1 MEDRQKYIRNFSI
14 IAHIDHGKSTLAD
27 RLIEMTGVLSKR
39 EMESQ
44 ILDNM
49 EIEKERGITIKS
61 QSVRMKYKAKDGQEY
76 TFNLIDTP
84 GHVDFNYEV
93 SRSLA
98 ACDGAILVVDASQG
112 VEAQTLANVYL
123 AIDNNLEILPVIN
136 KIDLP
141 NARPEEVK
149 QEIEDIIGIPA
160 QDAPCV
166 SAKSG
171 LNMEEVLERIVTDL
185 PAPKGNENEKTK
197 CLIFDSYYDNYKG
210 AVAYVR
216 VMNGKVKVGDEITVT
231 YQNMKITEKIIGL
244 VNTPD
249 YVYFVKDDTEIFPTH
264 KNYGFIYLSINELPQ
279 WMPQIFNQIIVDV
292 DNIDKTQETKADLE
306 NNIKSAI
313 AVTDRESSVS
323 YKGYNSEIE
332 EGTTY
337 SGVFTFLFLFI
348 AVLSVTT
355 TMNRFVKKQR
365 TQIGTL
371 KALGFKNR
379 KIINHYVG
387 YGFIISLAASLVG
400 LLAGRFI
407 LGGFFLNMEMSYF
420 EVPVYN
426 TVLIPVVYI
435 LAIAVVVLITLVTYL
450 SCRSIL
456 KESAVNALRLEIPK
470 VKNTKFDL
478 TTKGIFKK
486 ASISTRWNLRDVGRN
501 KGRSL
506 MAIVGIIGC
515 TMLMLCAF
523 GMMDTMKSY
532 LSWEFDKISNFEYK
546 LSLSNNYTNEQFT
559 SIIEKYGNQ
568 TSESFGIEIKNGD
581 KKETNTLTVNDAP
594 DKLKYTNHSKEYID
608 LKDDGIYITEKLS
621 EKYDLKVGDEIT
633 WHIFGDDNWYTC
645 KITGLNRDPQN
656 QQLNMTRK
664 YFESLGFTY
673 RADVLY
679 TDDDLSNTKTID
691 GVDTIQSIANLKQ
704 GMESMLETVQMM
716 IVLLI
721 VVSAILGFVIIYN
734 LGILSFTEKQY
745 QFATLKVLGFKDKQ
759 IKNIFV
765 KQNLWLTVVGI
776 VFGLPFGFL
785 MLDYIFKSAL
795 GDNYDFNAYIS
806 LVSYLYATLGSLGVS
821 VVVNKVLSRK
831 VKSIDMVSS
840 LKGNE

>member
-1 MEDRQKYIRNFSI
+1 MKKLNKKRLRDIRQNKMQFFNIFIMVFLGVFVFAGIHAYMDGMDKSADKYYKDNNFQDIWLSGENFSNEDLEKVKNTENVKDAERLLTI
-14 IAHIDHGKSTLAD
+14 NTELENKEDVTLETNF
-27 RLIEMTGVLSKR
+27 IETNNISKMYVVEGEEFSKDKKGVW
-39 EMESQ
+39 
-44 ILDNM
+44 
-49 EIEKERGITIKS
+49 
-61 QSVRMKYKAKDGQEY
+61 
-76 TFNLIDTP
+76 
-84 GHVDFNYEV
+84 
-93 SRSLA
+93 
-98 ACDGAILVVDASQG
+98 
-112 VEAQTLANVYL
+112 
-123 AIDNNLEILPVIN
+123 
-136 KIDLP
+136 
-141 NARPEEVK
+141 
-149 QEIEDIIGIPA
+149 
-160 QDAPCV
+160 
-166 SAKSG
+166 
-171 LNMEEVLERIVTDL
+171 
-185 PAPKGNENEKTK
+185 
-197 CLIFDSYYDNYKG
+197 FDSYLAKNLDL
-210 AVAYVR
+210 
-216 VMNGKVKVGDEITVT
+216 KVGDEITVT
-231 YQNMKITEKIIGL
+231 YQNMKITEKILGL

-249 YVYFVKDDTEIFPTH
+249 HVYFVKDDTEIFPTH
-264 KNYGFIYLSINELPQ
+264 KNYGFMYLSINELPEG
-279 WMPQIFNQIIVDV
+279 MPQIFNQVIIDI
-292 DNIDKTQETKADLE
+292 DNTDKLQETKADLE
-306 NNIKSAI
+306 NSIKSAI
-313 AVTDRESSVS
+313 AVTDREASTS
-323 YKGYNSEIE
+323 YQGYNSEIE

-337 SGVFTFLFLFI
+337 SSVFTFLFLFI

-387 YGFIISLAASLVG
+387 YGFIVSLVASIVG
-400 LLAGRFI
+400 LLVGRYA
-407 LGGFFLNMEMSYF
+407 LGTFFLNMEMSYF
-420 EVPVYN
+420 EIPVYN

-456 KESAVNALRLEIPK
+456 KESAVEALRLEIPK

-501 KGRSL
+501 KGRSI
-506 MAIVGIIGC
+506 MAIVGITGC
-515 TMLMLCAF
+515 TMLMLCTF

-546 LSLSNNYTNEQFT
+546 LSLSNNYTDEQIDNIT
-559 SIIEKYGNQ
+559 QKYGKETSQ
-568 TSESFGIEIKNGD
+568 TLGIEIKNKD

-594 DKLKYTNHSKEYID
+594 NKLKYTNHNKEYID

-621 EKYDLKVGDEIT
+621 EKYGLQVGDEIT

-645 KITGLNRDPQN
+645 KIIGLNRDPQN
-656 QQLNMTRK
+656 QQLNMSRK
-664 YFESLGFTY
+664 YFESLGLTY
-673 RADVLY
+673 RADVVY
-679 TDDDLSNTKTID
+679 TDEDLSNTKTID
-691 GVDTIQSIANLKQ
+691 GVDTIQSLTTLKQ
-704 GMESMLETVQMM
+704 GMESMLETVQTM

-765 KQNLWLTVVGI
+765 KQNLWLTIVGI
-776 VFGLPFGFL
+776 ILGLPLGFW

-795 GDNYDFNAYIS
+795 GDNYDFTAYIKPT
-806 LVSYLYATLGSLGVS
+806 SYLYAVVGSLIVS
-821 VVVNKVLSRK
+821 IIVNKVLSRK
-831 VKSIDMVSS
+831 VKKIDMVTS

>member
-1 MEDRQKYIRNFSI
+1 MKKLSKKRLRDIRQNKMQFFNIFIMVFLGVFVFAGIHAYMDGMEKSADKYYENNNFQDIWLSGENFSNEDLEKVKNTENVKD
-14 IAHIDHGKSTLAD
+14 AE
-27 RLIEMTGVLSKR
+27 RLL
-39 EMESQ
+39 
-44 ILDNM
+44 
-49 EIEKERGITIKS
+49 TIKTELEN
-61 QSVRMKYKAKDGQEY
+61 KDGV
-76 TFNLIDTP
+76 TLDTN
-84 GHVDFNYEV
+84 FIESNNISKMY
-93 SRSLA
+93 
-98 ACDGAILVVDASQG
+98 VVDGEEFSKEKKG
-112 VEAQTLANVYL
+112 VW
-123 AIDNNLEILPVIN
+123 
-136 KIDLP
+136 
-141 NARPEEVK
+141 
-149 QEIEDIIGIPA
+149 
-160 QDAPCV
+160 
-166 SAKSG
+166 
-171 LNMEEVLERIVTDL
+171 
-185 PAPKGNENEKTK
+185 
-197 CLIFDSYYDNYKG
+197 FDSYLAKNLDL
-210 AVAYVR
+210 
-216 VMNGKVKVGDEITVT
+216 KVGDEITVT

-249 YVYFVKDDTEIFPTH
+249 HVYFVKDDTEIFPTH
-264 KNYGFIYLSINELPQ
+264 RNYGFIYLSINELPQ

-407 LGGFFLNMEMSYF
+407 LGGFFLNTEMSYF

-456 KESAVNALRLEIPK
+456 KESAVDALRLEIPK

-506 MAIVGIIGC
+506 MAIVGITGC

-594 DKLKYTNHSKEYID
+594 DKLKYTNHSKEYMD

-645 KITGLNRDPQN
+645 KIAGLNRDPQN

-776 VFGLPFGFL
+776 VFGLPLGFL

-806 LVSYLYATLGSLGVS
+806 LISYLYATLGSLVVS

>member
-1 MEDRQKYIRNFSI
+1 MKKLSKKRLRDIKQNKMQFFNIFIMVFLGVFVFAGIHAYMDGMEESADKYYKDNNFQDIWLSGENFSNDDLEKVKNTENVKD
-14 IAHIDHGKSTLAD
+14 AE
-27 RLIEMTGVLSKR
+27 R
-39 EMESQ
+39 
-44 ILDNM
+44 IL
-49 EIEKERGITIKS
+49 TIKTELENKND
-61 QSVRMKYKAKDGQEY
+61 V
-76 TFNLIDTP
+76 TLDTN
-84 GHVDFNYEV
+84 FIESNNISKMY
-93 SRSLA
+93 
-98 ACDGAILVVDASQG
+98 VVDGDEFSKDKKG
-112 VEAQTLANVYL
+112 VW
-123 AIDNNLEILPVIN
+123 
-136 KIDLP
+136 
-141 NARPEEVK
+141 
-149 QEIEDIIGIPA
+149 
-160 QDAPCV
+160 
-166 SAKSG
+166 
-171 LNMEEVLERIVTDL
+171 
-185 PAPKGNENEKTK
+185 
-197 CLIFDSYYDNYKG
+197 FDSYLAKNLDL
-210 AVAYVR
+210 
-216 VMNGKVKVGDEITVT
+216 KVGDEITFT
-231 YQNMKITEKIIGL
+231 YQNMKMTEKIVGL

-249 YVYFVKDDTEIFPTH
+249 HVYFVKDDTEIFPTH

-279 WMPQIFNQIIVDV
+279 GMPGIYNQIIVDV
-292 DNIDKTQETKADLE
+292 DNTDKTQETKADLE

-387 YGFIISLAASLVG
+387 YGFIISLIASLAGLFVG
-400 LLAGRFI
+400 KYA
-407 LGGFFLNMEMSYF
+407 LGTFFLNMEMSYY

-426 TVLIPVVYI
+426 TVLIPVVYV
-435 LAIAVVVLITLVTYL
+435 LATAVVALITLVTYL

-456 KESAVNALRLEIPK
+456 KESAVEALRLEVPK
-470 VKNTKFDL
+470 VKSIKFDL

-506 MAIVGIIGC
+506 MAIVGITGC

-546 LSLSNNYTNEQFT
+546 LSLSNNYTDDQFT
-559 SIIEKYGNQ
+559 NITEKYGNE
-568 TSESFGIEIKNGD
+568 TSESFGIEIKNVD

-594 DKLKYTNHSKEYID
+594 NKLKYTNHNKEYMD

-621 EKYDLKVGDEIT
+621 EKYGLKVGDEIT

-645 KITGLNRDPQN
+645 KIAGLNRDPQN

-664 YFESLGFTY
+664 YYESLGLTY
-673 RADVLY
+673 KADTVY
-679 TDDDLSNTKTID
+679 TDENLINTKTID
-691 GVDTIQSIANLKQ
+691 GVDTIQSIATLKQ
-704 GMESMLETVQMM
+704 GMESMLETTETMV
-716 IVLLI
+716 VLLI

-759 IKNIFV
+759 IKKIFV
-765 KQNLWLTVVGI
+765 KQNLWLTVAGI
-776 VFGLPFGFL
+776 VIGLPLGFW

-795 GDNYDFNAYIS
+795 GENYDFNAYIKP
-806 LVSYLYATLGSLGVS
+806 VSYLYAVVGSLVVS
-821 VVVNKVLSRK
+821 IIVNKVLSRK
-831 VKSIDMVSS
+831 VKRIDMVTS

>member
-1 MEDRQKYIRNFSI
+1 MK
-14 IAHIDHGKSTLAD
+14 K
-27 RLIEMTGVLSKR
+27 LSKR
-39 EMESQ
+39 RLRDIKQNKMQFFNIFIMVFLGVFVFAGIHAYMDGMEESADKYYKDNNFQ
-44 ILDNM
+44 DIWLSGENFSNDDLEKVKNM
-49 EIEKERGITIKS
+49 ENVKDAERILTIKTELENKND
-61 QSVRMKYKAKDGQEY
+61 V
-76 TFNLIDTP
+76 TLDTN
-84 GHVDFNYEV
+84 FIESNNISKMY
-93 SRSLA
+93 
-98 ACDGAILVVDASQG
+98 VVDGEEFSKDKKG
-112 VEAQTLANVYL
+112 VW
-123 AIDNNLEILPVIN
+123 
-136 KIDLP
+136 
-141 NARPEEVK
+141 
-149 QEIEDIIGIPA
+149 
-160 QDAPCV
+160 
-166 SAKSG
+166 
-171 LNMEEVLERIVTDL
+171 
-185 PAPKGNENEKTK
+185 
-197 CLIFDSYYDNYKG
+197 FDSYLAKNLDL
-210 AVAYVR
+210 
-216 VMNGKVKVGDEITVT
+216 KVGDEITFT
-231 YQNMKITEKIIGL
+231 YQNMKMTEKILGL

-249 YVYFVKDDTEIFPTH
+249 HVYFVKDDTEIFPTH
-264 KNYGFIYLSINELPQ
+264 KNYGYMYLSINELPQ
-279 WMPQIFNQIIVDV
+279 GMLQIFNQIIVDV
-292 DNIDKTQETKADLE
+292 NKTDKMQETKANLE

-387 YGFIISLAASLVG
+387 YGFIISLVASVVG
-400 LLAGRFI
+400 LLAGKYG
-407 LGGFFLNMEMSYF
+407 LGTFFLNMEMSYF

-435 LAIAVVVLITLVTYL
+435 LAITVVALITLVTYL
-450 SCRSIL
+450 SCRNIL
-456 KESAVNALRLEIPK
+456 KESAVEALRIEIPK
-470 VKNTKFDL
+470 VKSTKFDL

-546 LSLSNNYTNEQFT
+546 LSLSNNYTDDQFT
-559 SIIEKYGNQ
+559 NITEKYGNE
-568 TSESFGIEIKNGD
+568 TSESFGIEIKNVD

-594 DKLKYTNHSKEYID
+594 NKLKYTNHNKEYMD

-621 EKYDLKVGDEIT
+621 EKYGLKIGDEIT

-645 KITGLNRDPQN
+645 KIAGLNRDPQN

-664 YFESLGFTY
+664 YYESLGLTY
-673 RADVLY
+673 KADTVY
-679 TDDDLSNTKTID
+679 TDENLINTKTID
-691 GVDTIQSIANLKQ
+691 GVDTIQSIATLKQ
-704 GMESMLETVQMM
+704 GMESMLDTMKTM
-716 IVLLI
+716 ITILI

-765 KQNLWLTVVGI
+765 KQNLWLTVAGI
-776 VFGLPFGFL
+776 VIGLPLGFW

-795 GDNYDFNAYIS
+795 GENYDFNAYIKP
-806 LVSYLYATLGSLGVS
+806 VSYLYAVVGSLVVS
-821 VVVNKVLSRK
+821 IIVNKVLSRK
-831 VKSIDMVSS
+831 VKRIDMVTS

>member
-1 MEDRQKYIRNFSI
+1 MKKLNKKRLRDIRQNKMQFFNIFIMVFLGVFVFAGIHAYMDGMDKSADKYYKDNNFQDIWLSGENFSNEDLEKVKNTENVKDAERLLTI
-14 IAHIDHGKSTLAD
+14 NTELENKEDVTLETNF
-27 RLIEMTGVLSKR
+27 IETNNISKMYVVEGEEFSKDKKGVW
-39 EMESQ
+39 
-44 ILDNM
+44 
-49 EIEKERGITIKS
+49 
-61 QSVRMKYKAKDGQEY
+61 
-76 TFNLIDTP
+76 
-84 GHVDFNYEV
+84 
-93 SRSLA
+93 
-98 ACDGAILVVDASQG
+98 
-112 VEAQTLANVYL
+112 
-123 AIDNNLEILPVIN
+123 
-136 KIDLP
+136 
-141 NARPEEVK
+141 
-149 QEIEDIIGIPA
+149 
-160 QDAPCV
+160 
-166 SAKSG
+166 
-171 LNMEEVLERIVTDL
+171 
-185 PAPKGNENEKTK
+185 
-197 CLIFDSYYDNYKG
+197 FDSYLAKNLDL
-210 AVAYVR
+210 
-216 VMNGKVKVGDEITVT
+216 KVGDEITVT
-231 YQNMKITEKIIGL
+231 YQNMKITEKILGL

-249 YVYFVKDDTEIFPTH
+249 HVYFVKDDTEIFPTH
-264 KNYGFIYLSINELPQ
+264 KNYGFMYLSINELPEG
-279 WMPQIFNQIIVDV
+279 MPQIFNQVIIDI
-292 DNIDKTQETKADLE
+292 DNTDKLQETKADLE
-306 NNIKSAI
+306 NSIKSAI
-313 AVTDRESSVS
+313 AVTDREASTS
-323 YKGYNSEIE
+323 YQGYNSEIE

-337 SGVFTFLFLFI
+337 SSVFTFLFLFI

-387 YGFIISLAASLVG
+387 YGFIVSLVASIVG
-400 LLAGRFI
+400 LLVGRYA
-407 LGGFFLNMEMSYF
+407 LGTFFLNMEMSYF
-420 EVPVYN
+420 EIPVYN

-456 KESAVNALRLEIPK
+456 KESAVEALRLEIPK

-501 KGRSL
+501 KGRSI
-506 MAIVGIIGC
+506 MAIVGITGC
-515 TMLMLCAF
+515 TMLMLCTF

-546 LSLSNNYTNEQFT
+546 LSLSNNYTDEQIDNIT
-559 SIIEKYGNQ
+559 QKYGKETSQ
-568 TSESFGIEIKNGD
+568 TLGIEIKNKD

-594 DKLKYTNHSKEYID
+594 NKLKYTNHNKEYMD

-621 EKYDLKVGDEIT
+621 EKYGLQVGDEIT

-645 KITGLNRDPQN
+645 KIIGLNRDPQN
-656 QQLNMTRK
+656 QQLNMSRK
-664 YFESLGFTY
+664 YFESLGLTY
-673 RADVLY
+673 RADVVY
-679 TDDDLSNTKTID
+679 TDEDLSNTKTID
-691 GVDTIQSIANLKQ
+691 GVDTIQSLTTLKQ
-704 GMESMLETVQMM
+704 GMESMLETVQTM

-765 KQNLWLTVVGI
+765 KQNLWLTIVGI
-776 VFGLPFGFL
+776 ILGLPLGFW

-795 GDNYDFNAYIS
+795 GDNYDFTAYIKPT
-806 LVSYLYATLGSLGVS
+806 SYLYAVVGSLIVS
-821 VVVNKVLSRK
+821 IIVNKVLSRK
-831 VKSIDMVSS
+831 VKKIDMVTS

>member
-1 MEDRQKYIRNFSI
+1 MKKLNKKRLRDIRQNKMQFFNIFIMVFLGVFVFAGIHAYMDGMDKSADKYYKDNNFQDIWLSGENFSNEDLEKVKNTENVKD
-14 IAHIDHGKSTLAD
+14 AE
-27 RLIEMTGVLSKR
+27 RLL
-39 EMESQ
+39 
-44 ILDNM
+44 
-49 EIEKERGITIKS
+49 TINT
-61 QSVRMKYKAKDGQEY
+61 E
-76 TFNLIDTP
+76 
-84 GHVDFNYEV
+84 
-93 SRSLA
+93 
-98 ACDGAILVVDASQG
+98 
-112 VEAQTLANVYL
+112 
-123 AIDNNLEILPVIN
+123 LEN
-136 KIDLP
+136 K
-141 NARPEEVK
+141 EEVTL
-149 QEIEDIIGIPA
+149 ETNFIETNNISKMYVVEG
-160 QDAPCV
+160 
-166 SAKSG
+166 
-171 LNMEEVLERIVTDL
+171 EEFSKDK
-185 PAPKGNENEKTK
+185 KGVW
-197 CLIFDSYYDNYKG
+197 FDSYLAKNLDL
-210 AVAYVR
+210 
-216 VMNGKVKVGDEITVT
+216 KVGDEITVT
-231 YQNMKITEKIIGL
+231 YQNIKITEKILGL

-249 YVYFVKDDTEIFPTH
+249 HVYFVKDDTEIFPTH
-264 KNYGFIYLSINELPQ
+264 KNYGFMYLSINELPEG
-279 WMPQIFNQIIVDV
+279 MPQIFNQVIIDI
-292 DNIDKTQETKADLE
+292 DNTDKLQETKADLE

-313 AVTDRESSVS
+313 AVTDREASVS
-323 YKGYNSEIE
+323 YQGYNSEIE

-337 SGVFTFLFLFI
+337 SSVFTFLFLFI

-387 YGFIISLAASLVG
+387 YGFIISLVASIVG
-400 LLAGRFI
+400 LLVGRYA
-407 LGGFFLNMEMSYF
+407 LGTFFLNMEMSYF
-420 EVPVYN
+420 EIPVYN

-456 KESAVNALRLEIPK
+456 KESAAEALRLEIPK

-501 KGRSL
+501 KGRSI
-506 MAIVGIIGC
+506 MAIVGITGC

-546 LSLSNNYTNEQFT
+546 LSLSNNYTDEQFDNIT
-559 SIIEKYGNQ
+559 QKYGKETSQ
-568 TSESFGIEIKNGD
+568 TFGIEIKNND

-594 DKLKYTNHSKEYID
+594 NKLKYTNHNKEYMD

-621 EKYDLKVGDEIT
+621 EKYGLQVGDEIT

-645 KITGLNRDPQN
+645 KIVGLNRDPQN
-656 QQLNMTRK
+656 QQLNMSRK
-664 YFESLGFTY
+664 YFESLGLTY
-673 RADVLY
+673 RADVVY
-679 TDDDLSNTKTID
+679 TDEDLSNTKTID
-691 GVDTIQSIANLKQ
+691 GVDTIQSLTTLKQ
-704 GMESMLETVQMM
+704 GMESMLETVQTM

-765 KQNLWLTVVGI
+765 KQNLWLTIVGI
-776 VFGLPFGFL
+776 ILGLPLGFW

-795 GDNYDFNAYIS
+795 GDNYDFNAYIKPT
-806 LVSYLYATLGSLGVS
+806 SYLYAVVGNLIVS
-821 VVVNKVLSRK
+821 IIVNKVLSRK
-831 VKSIDMVSS
+831 VRKIDMVTS

>member
-1 MEDRQKYIRNFSI
+1 MDGMEKSADNYYKNNNFQDIWLSGENFSDEDLEKVKNTENVKDAERMLTI
-14 IAHIDHGKSTLAD
+14 NTELENKDGVTLD
-27 RLIEMTGVLSKR
+27 TNFIESNNISKMYVVDGEEFSKDKKGVL
-39 EMESQ
+39 
-44 ILDNM
+44 
-49 EIEKERGITIKS
+49 
-61 QSVRMKYKAKDGQEY
+61 
-76 TFNLIDTP
+76 
-84 GHVDFNYEV
+84 
-93 SRSLA
+93 
-98 ACDGAILVVDASQG
+98 
-112 VEAQTLANVYL
+112 
-123 AIDNNLEILPVIN
+123 
-136 KIDLP
+136 
-141 NARPEEVK
+141 
-149 QEIEDIIGIPA
+149 
-160 QDAPCV
+160 
-166 SAKSG
+166 
-171 LNMEEVLERIVTDL
+171 
-185 PAPKGNENEKTK
+185 
-197 CLIFDSYYDNYKG
+197 FDSYLAKNLDL
-210 AVAYVR
+210 
-216 VMNGKVKVGDEITVT
+216 KVGDEITFT
-231 YQNMKITEKIIGL
+231 YQNMKMTEKILGL
-244 VNTPD
+244 VNIPD
-249 YVYFVKDDTEIFPTH
+249 HVYFIKDDTEIFPTH

-279 WMPQIFNQIIVDV
+279 GMPEIFNQIIVDV
-292 DNIDKTQETKADLE
+292 DNTDKTQETKADLE
-306 NNIKSAI
+306 NNIKSAV

-387 YGFIISLAASLVG
+387 YGFIISLIASLAGLFVG
-400 LLAGRFI
+400 KYT
-407 LGGFFLNMEMSYF
+407 LGTFFLNTEMSYF

-435 LAIAVVVLITLVTYL
+435 LATVVVALITLVTYL

-456 KESAVNALRLEIPK
+456 KESAVEALRLEIPK

-506 MAIVGIIGC
+506 MAIVGITGC

-546 LSLSNNYTNEQFT
+546 LSLSNNYTDEQFT
-559 SIIEKYGNQ
+559 NITEKYGNQ
-568 TSESFGIEIKNGD
+568 TSKSYGIEIKNGD

-594 DKLKYTNHSKEYID
+594 DKLKYTNHNKEYID
-608 LKDDGIYITEKLS
+608 LKDDGVYITEKLS

-633 WHIFGDDNWYTC
+633 WHIFGDDSWYTC
-645 KITGLNRDPQN
+645 KIVGLNRDPQN

-664 YFESLGFTY
+664 YFESLGLTY
-673 RADVLY
+673 KADVVY
-679 TDDDLSNTKTID
+679 TDEDLSTTKTID
-691 GVDTIQSIANLKQ
+691 GVDTIQSIATLKQ

-776 VFGLPFGFL
+776 IFGLPLGFL

-795 GDNYDFNAYIS
+795 GDNYDFNAYIN
-806 LVSYLYATLGSLGVS
+806 LVSYLYATVGSLVVS

-831 VKSIDMVSS
+831 VKRIDMVSS

>member
-1 MEDRQKYIRNFSI
+1 MKRLSKKRLRDIKQNKMQFFNIFIMVFLGVFVFAGIHAYMDGMEESAYKYYKDNNFQDIWLSGENFSNDDLEKVKNTENVKD
-14 IAHIDHGKSTLAD
+14 AE
-27 RLIEMTGVLSKR
+27 R
-39 EMESQ
+39 
-44 ILDNM
+44 IL
-49 EIEKERGITIKS
+49 TIKTELENKND
-61 QSVRMKYKAKDGQEY
+61 V
-76 TFNLIDTP
+76 TLDTN
-84 GHVDFNYEV
+84 FIESNNISKMY
-93 SRSLA
+93 
-98 ACDGAILVVDASQG
+98 VVDGEEFSKDKKG
-112 VEAQTLANVYL
+112 VW
-123 AIDNNLEILPVIN
+123 
-136 KIDLP
+136 
-141 NARPEEVK
+141 
-149 QEIEDIIGIPA
+149 
-160 QDAPCV
+160 
-166 SAKSG
+166 
-171 LNMEEVLERIVTDL
+171 
-185 PAPKGNENEKTK
+185 
-197 CLIFDSYYDNYKG
+197 FDSYLAKNLEL
-210 AVAYVR
+210 
-216 VMNGKVKVGDEITVT
+216 KVGDEITFT
-231 YQNMKITEKIIGL
+231 YQNMKMTEKILGL

-249 YVYFVKDDTEIFPTH
+249 HVYFVKDDTEIFPTH
-264 KNYGFIYLSINELPQ
+264 KNYGYMYLSINELPQ
-279 WMPQIFNQIIVDV
+279 GMPQIFNQIIVYV
-292 DNIDKTQETKADLE
+292 NKTDKTQETKANLE

-387 YGFIISLAASLVG
+387 YGFIISLVASVVG
-400 LLAGRFI
+400 LLVGKYG
-407 LGGFFLNMEMSYF
+407 LGTFFLNMEMSYF

-435 LAIAVVVLITLVTYL
+435 LAIAVVALITLVTYL

-456 KESAVNALRLEIPK
+456 KELAVEALRLEVPK
-470 VKNTKFDL
+470 VKSTKFDL

-506 MAIVGIIGC
+506 MAIVGITGC

-546 LSLSNNYTNEQFT
+546 LSLSNNYTDDQFT
-559 SIIEKYGNQ
+559 NITEKYGNE
-568 TSESFGIEIKNGD
+568 TSESFGIEIKNVD

-594 DKLKYTNHSKEYID
+594 NKLKYTNHNKEYMD

-621 EKYDLKVGDEIT
+621 EKYGLKVGDEIT

-645 KITGLNRDPQN
+645 KIAGLNRDPQN

-664 YFESLGFTY
+664 YYETLGLTY
-673 RADVLY
+673 RADTVY
-679 TDDDLSNTKTID
+679 TDENLSNAKTID
-691 GVDTIQSIANLKQ
+691 GVDTIQSIATLKQ
-704 GMESMLETVQMM
+704 GMESMLETTETMV
-716 IVLLI
+716 VLLI

-765 KQNLWLTVVGI
+765 KQNLWLTVAGI
-776 VFGLPFGFL
+776 VIGLPLGFW

-795 GDNYDFNAYIS
+795 GENYDFNAYIKP
-806 LVSYLYATLGSLGVS
+806 VSYLYAVVGSLVVS
-821 VVVNKVLSRK
+821 IIVNKVLSRK
-831 VKSIDMVSS
+831 VKRIDMVTS

>member
-1 MEDRQKYIRNFSI
+1 MKKLSKKRLRDIKQNKMQFFNIFIMVFLGVFVFAGIHAYMDGMDKSADKYYKDNNFQDIWLSGENFSNEDLEKVKNTENVKDAERLLTI
-14 IAHIDHGKSTLAD
+14 NTELENKEDVTLETNF
-27 RLIEMTGVLSKR
+27 IETNNISKMYVVEGEEFSKDKKGVW
-39 EMESQ
+39 
-44 ILDNM
+44 
-49 EIEKERGITIKS
+49 
-61 QSVRMKYKAKDGQEY
+61 
-76 TFNLIDTP
+76 
-84 GHVDFNYEV
+84 
-93 SRSLA
+93 
-98 ACDGAILVVDASQG
+98 
-112 VEAQTLANVYL
+112 
-123 AIDNNLEILPVIN
+123 
-136 KIDLP
+136 
-141 NARPEEVK
+141 
-149 QEIEDIIGIPA
+149 
-160 QDAPCV
+160 
-166 SAKSG
+166 
-171 LNMEEVLERIVTDL
+171 
-185 PAPKGNENEKTK
+185 
-197 CLIFDSYYDNYKG
+197 FDSYLAKNLDL
-210 AVAYVR
+210 
-216 VMNGKVKVGDEITVT
+216 KVGDEITVT
-231 YQNMKITEKIIGL
+231 YQNMKITEKILGL

-249 YVYFVKDDTEIFPTH
+249 HVYFVKDDTEIFPTH
-264 KNYGFIYLSINELPQ
+264 KNYGFMYLSINELPEG
-279 WMPQIFNQIIVDV
+279 MPQIFNQVIIDI
-292 DNIDKTQETKADLE
+292 DNTDKLQETKADLE

-313 AVTDRESSVS
+313 AVTDRKASAS
-323 YKGYNSEIE
+323 YQGYNSEIE

-337 SGVFTFLFLFI
+337 SSVFTFLFLFI

-387 YGFIISLAASLVG
+387 YGFIISLVASIVG
-400 LLAGRFI
+400 LLVGRYA
-407 LGGFFLNMEMSYF
+407 LGTFFLNMEMSYF
-420 EVPVYN
+420 EIPVYN

-456 KESAVNALRLEIPK
+456 KESAAEALRLEIPK

-501 KGRSL
+501 KGRSI
-506 MAIVGIIGC
+506 MAIVGITGC

-546 LSLSNNYTNEQFT
+546 LSLSNNYTDEQFDNIT
-559 SIIEKYGNQ
+559 QKYGKETSQ
-568 TSESFGIEIKNGD
+568 TLGIEIKNKD

-594 DKLKYTNHSKEYID
+594 NKLKYTNHNKEYMD

-621 EKYDLKVGDEIT
+621 EKYGLQVGDEIT

-645 KITGLNRDPQN
+645 KIIGLNRDPQN
-656 QQLNMTRK
+656 QQLNMSRK
-664 YFESLGFTY
+664 YFESLGLTY
-673 RADVLY
+673 RADVVY
-679 TDDDLSNTKTID
+679 TDEDLSNTKTID
-691 GVDTIQSIANLKQ
+691 GVDTIQSLTTLKQ
-704 GMESMLETVQMM
+704 GMESMLETVQTM

-765 KQNLWLTVVGI
+765 KQNLWLTIVGI
-776 VFGLPFGFL
+776 ILGLPLGFW

-795 GDNYDFNAYIS
+795 GDNYDFNAYIKPT
-806 LVSYLYATLGSLGVS
+806 SYLYAVVGSLIVS
-821 VVVNKVLSRK
+821 IIVNKVLSRK
-831 VKSIDMVSS
+831 VKKIDMVTS

>member
-1 MEDRQKYIRNFSI
+1 MKKLSKKRLRDIKQNKMQFFNIFIMVFLGVFVFAGIHAYMDGMEKSADNYYKSNNFQDIWLSGENFSTEDLEKVKNTENVKDAEKLLTI
-14 IAHIDHGKSTLAD
+14 NTELENKEGVTLETNF
-27 RLIEMTGVLSKR
+27 IESNNISKMYVVEGEEFSKDKKGVW
-39 EMESQ
+39 
-44 ILDNM
+44 
-49 EIEKERGITIKS
+49 
-61 QSVRMKYKAKDGQEY
+61 
-76 TFNLIDTP
+76 
-84 GHVDFNYEV
+84 
-93 SRSLA
+93 
-98 ACDGAILVVDASQG
+98 
-112 VEAQTLANVYL
+112 
-123 AIDNNLEILPVIN
+123 
-136 KIDLP
+136 
-141 NARPEEVK
+141 
-149 QEIEDIIGIPA
+149 
-160 QDAPCV
+160 
-166 SAKSG
+166 
-171 LNMEEVLERIVTDL
+171 
-185 PAPKGNENEKTK
+185 
-197 CLIFDSYYDNYKG
+197 FDSYLAKNL
-210 AVAYVR
+210 
-216 VMNGKVKVGDEITVT
+216 NLKVGDEITVT
-231 YQNMKITEKIIGL
+231 YQNIKITEKILGL

-249 YVYFVKDDTEIFPTH
+249 HVYFVKDDTEIFPTH
-264 KNYGFIYLSINELPQ
+264 KNYGFIYLSINELPEG
-279 WMPQIFNQIIVDV
+279 MPQIFNQIIVDI
-292 DNIDKTQETKADLE
+292 DNTDKTQETKADLE

-323 YKGYNSEIE
+323 YQGYNSEIE

-387 YGFIISLAASLVG
+387 YGFIVSLIASIAG
-400 LLAGRFI
+400 LLAGKYA
-407 LGGFFLNMEMSYF
+407 LGTFFLNMEMSYF
-420 EVPVYN
+420 EIPVYN

-456 KESAVNALRLEIPK
+456 KESAAEALRLEIPK

-506 MAIVGIIGC
+506 MAIVGITGC

-546 LSLSNNYTNEQFT
+546 LSLSNNYTDEQFDNIT
-559 SIIEKYGNQ
+559 QKYGKETSQ
-568 TSESFGIEIKNGD
+568 TFGIEIKNND

-594 DKLKYTNHSKEYID
+594 NKLKYTNHNKEYMD

-621 EKYDLKVGDEIT
+621 EKYGLQVGDEIT

-645 KITGLNRDPQN
+645 KIVGLNRDPQN
-656 QQLNMTRK
+656 QQLNMSRK
-664 YFESLGFTY
+664 YFESLGLTY
-673 RADVLY
+673 RADVVY
-679 TDDDLSNTKTID
+679 TDEDLSNTKTID
-691 GVDTIQSIANLKQ
+691 GVDTIQSLTTLKQ
-704 GMESMLETVQMM
+704 GMESMLETVQTM

-776 VFGLPFGFL
+776 ILGLPLGFW

-795 GDNYDFNAYIS
+795 GDNYDFNAYIKPT
-806 LVSYLYATLGSLGVS
+806 SYLYAVVGSLIVS
-821 VVVNKVLSRK
+821 IIVNNVLSRK
-831 VKSIDMVSS
+831 VKKIDMVTS

>member
-1 MEDRQKYIRNFSI
+1 MKRLSKKRLRDIKQNKMQFFNIFIMVFLGVFVFAGIHAYMDGMEKSADKYYKDNNFQDIWLSGENFSNDDLEKVKNTENVKD
-14 IAHIDHGKSTLAD
+14 AE
-27 RLIEMTGVLSKR
+27 R
-39 EMESQ
+39 
-44 ILDNM
+44 IL
-49 EIEKERGITIKS
+49 TIKTELENKND
-61 QSVRMKYKAKDGQEY
+61 V
-76 TFNLIDTP
+76 TLDTN
-84 GHVDFNYEV
+84 FIESNNISKMY
-93 SRSLA
+93 
-98 ACDGAILVVDASQG
+98 VVDGEEFSKDKKG
-112 VEAQTLANVYL
+112 VW
-123 AIDNNLEILPVIN
+123 
-136 KIDLP
+136 
-141 NARPEEVK
+141 
-149 QEIEDIIGIPA
+149 
-160 QDAPCV
+160 
-166 SAKSG
+166 
-171 LNMEEVLERIVTDL
+171 
-185 PAPKGNENEKTK
+185 
-197 CLIFDSYYDNYKG
+197 FDSYLAKNLDL
-210 AVAYVR
+210 
-216 VMNGKVKVGDEITVT
+216 KVGDEITFT
-231 YQNMKITEKIIGL
+231 YQNMKMTEKILGL

-249 YVYFVKDDTEIFPTH
+249 HVYFVKDDTEIFPTH
-264 KNYGFIYLSINELPQ
+264 KNYGYMYLSINELPQ
-279 WMPQIFNQIIVDV
+279 GMAQIFNQIIVDV
-292 DNIDKTQETKADLE
+292 DNTDKTQETKANLE

-387 YGFIISLAASLVG
+387 YGFIISLVASVVG
-400 LLAGRFI
+400 LLVGKYG
-407 LGGFFLNMEMSYF
+407 LGTFFLNMEMSYF

-435 LAIAVVVLITLVTYL
+435 LAIAVVALITLVTYL

-456 KESAVNALRLEIPK
+456 KESAVEALRLEVPK
-470 VKNTKFDL
+470 VKSTKFDL

-506 MAIVGIIGC
+506 MAIVGITGC

-546 LSLSNNYTNEQFT
+546 LSLSNNYTDDQFT
-559 SIIEKYGNQ
+559 NIKEKYGNE
-568 TSESFGIEIKNGD
+568 TSESYGIEIKNGN

-594 DKLKYTNHSKEYID
+594 NKLKYTNHNREYMN

-621 EKYDLKVGDEIT
+621 EKYGLKVGDEIT
-633 WHIFGDDNWYTC
+633 WHIFGDNNWHSC
-645 KITGLNRDPQN
+645 KIVGLNRDPQN
-656 QQLNMTRK
+656 QQLNMTKK
-664 YFESLGFTY
+664 YYETLGLTY
-673 RADVLY
+673 RADTVY
-679 TDDDLSNTKTID
+679 TDENLSNAKTID
-691 GVDTIQSIANLKQ
+691 GVDTIQSIATLKQ
-704 GMESMLETVQMM
+704 GMESMLETTETMV
-716 IVLLI
+716 VLLI

-765 KQNLWLTVVGI
+765 KQNLWLTVAGI
-776 VFGLPFGFL
+776 VIGLPLGFW

-795 GDNYDFNAYIS
+795 GENYDFNAYIKP
-806 LVSYLYATLGSLGVS
+806 VSYLYAVVGSLVVS
-821 VVVNKVLSRK
+821 IIVNKVLSRK
-831 VKSIDMVSS
+831 VKRIDMVTS

>member
-1 MEDRQKYIRNFSI
+1 MRKLSKKRLRDIRQNKMQFFNIFIMVFLGVFVFAGIHAYMDGMEISANNYYNNNNFQDIWLSGENFSNEDLEKVKNTENVKDAERI
-14 IAHIDHGKSTLAD
+14 LTINTELVNKDDVTLDTNFIESNNIAK
-27 RLIEMTGVLSKR
+27 M
-39 EMESQ
+39 
-44 ILDNM
+44 
-49 EIEKERGITIKS
+49 
-61 QSVRMKYKAKDGQEY
+61 Y
-76 TFNLIDTP
+76 
-84 GHVDFNYEV
+84 
-93 SRSLA
+93 
-98 ACDGAILVVDASQG
+98 VVDG
-112 VEAQTLANVYL
+112 
-123 AIDNNLEILPVIN
+123 
-136 KIDLP
+136 
-141 NARPEEVK
+141 EEFSK
-149 QEIEDIIGIPA
+149 DKKGIW
-160 QDAPCV
+160 
-166 SAKSG
+166 
-171 LNMEEVLERIVTDL
+171 
-185 PAPKGNENEKTK
+185 
-197 CLIFDSYYDNYKG
+197 FDSYLAKNLDL
-210 AVAYVR
+210 
-216 VMNGKVKVGDEITVT
+216 KVGDEITVT
-231 YQNMKITEKIIGL
+231 YQNMKITEKIVGL

-249 YVYFVKDDTEIFPTH
+249 HVYFVKDDTEIFPTH

-279 WMPQIFNQIIVDV
+279 GMPEVYNQIIVDV
-292 DNIDKTQETKADLE
+292 DNTDKIQETKADLE

-371 KALGFKNR
+371 KALGFKNK
-379 KIINHYVG
+379 KIIKHYVG
-387 YGFIISLAASLVG
+387 YGFIISLIASVAG
-400 LLAGRFI
+400 LFAGKFA

-426 TVLIPVVYI
+426 TVLIPVVYV
-435 LAIAVVVLITLVTYL
+435 LAIAVVILITFVTYL

-456 KESAVNALRLEIPK
+456 KESAVEALRLEIPK

-478 TTKGIFKK
+478 TTKGVFKK
-486 ASISTRWNLRDVGRN
+486 ASISTRWNLRDIGRN

-506 MAIVGIIGC
+506 MAIVGITGC
-515 TMLMLCAF
+515 TMLMICAF

-546 LSLSNNYTNEQFT
+546 LSLSNNYTDEQFAYIT
-559 SIIEKYGNQ
+559 EKYGNQ

-581 KKETNTLTVNDAP
+581 KKETNTLTVNDAT
-594 DKLKYTNHSKEYID
+594 DKLKYTNHNKEYID
-608 LKDDGIYITEKLS
+608 LQDDGVYITEKLS

-645 KITGLNRDPQN
+645 KIVGLNRDPQN
-656 QQLNMTRK
+656 QQLNMSRK
-664 YFESLGFTY
+664 YYESLGLKY
-673 RADVLY
+673 RADVVY
-679 TDDDLSNTKTID
+679 TDKDLNDTKTID
-691 GVDTIQSIANLKQ
+691 GVDTIQSIATLKQ

-759 IKNIFV
+759 IKKIFV
-765 KQNLWLTVVGI
+765 KQNLWLTLVGI
-776 VFGLPFGFL
+776 VLGLPLGFL

-795 GDNYDFNAYIS
+795 GDNYDFNAYIN
-806 LVSYLYATLGSLGVS
+806 LISYLYATVGSFVVS

-831 VKSIDMVSS
+831 VKKIDMVSS

>member
-1 MEDRQKYIRNFSI
+1 MKRLSKKRLRDIKQNKMQFFNIFIMVFLGVFVFAGIHAYMDGMEKSADKYYKDNNFQDIWLSGENFSTE
-14 IAHIDHGKSTLAD
+14 DL
-27 RLIEMTGVLSKR
+27 
-39 EMESQ
+39 
-44 ILDNM
+44 
-49 EIEKERGITIKS
+49 EKVKNTENVKDAERMLTIKTELEN
-61 QSVRMKYKAKDGQEY
+61 KDGV
-76 TFNLIDTP
+76 TLDTN
-84 GHVDFNYEV
+84 FIESNNISKMY
-93 SRSLA
+93 
-98 ACDGAILVVDASQG
+98 VVDGEEFSKDKKG
-112 VEAQTLANVYL
+112 VW
-123 AIDNNLEILPVIN
+123 
-136 KIDLP
+136 
-141 NARPEEVK
+141 
-149 QEIEDIIGIPA
+149 
-160 QDAPCV
+160 
-166 SAKSG
+166 
-171 LNMEEVLERIVTDL
+171 
-185 PAPKGNENEKTK
+185 
-197 CLIFDSYYDNYKG
+197 FDSYLAKNLDL
-210 AVAYVR
+210 
-216 VMNGKVKVGDEITVT
+216 KVGDEITVT
-231 YQNMKITEKIIGL
+231 YQNMKITEKIAGL

-249 YVYFVKDDTEIFPTH
+249 HVYFVKDDTEIFPTH
-264 KNYGFIYLSINELPQ
+264 KNYGYMYLSINELPQ
-279 WMPQIFNQIIVDV
+279 GMPQIFNQIIVDV
-292 DNIDKTQETKADLE
+292 DNTDKTQETKANLE

-387 YGFIISLAASLVG
+387 YGFIISLVASVVG
-400 LLAGRFI
+400 LLAGKYG
-407 LGGFFLNMEMSYF
+407 LGTFFLNMEMSYF

-435 LAIAVVVLITLVTYL
+435 LAIAVVALITLVTYL

-456 KESAVNALRLEIPK
+456 KESAVEALRIEIPK
-470 VKNTKFDL
+470 VKSTKFDL

-506 MAIVGIIGC
+506 MAIVGITGC

-546 LSLSNNYTNEQFT
+546 LSLSNNYTDDQFT
-559 SIIEKYGNQ
+559 NIKEKYGNE
-568 TSESFGIEIKNGD
+568 TSESYGIEIKNGN

-594 DKLKYTNHSKEYID
+594 NKLKYTNHNKEYMN

-621 EKYDLKVGDEIT
+621 EKYGLKVGDEIT
-633 WHIFGDDNWYTC
+633 WHIFGDNNWHSC
-645 KITGLNRDPQN
+645 KIVGLNRDPQN
-656 QQLNMTRK
+656 QQLNMTKK
-664 YFESLGFTY
+664 YYETLGLTY
-673 RADVLY
+673 RADTVY
-679 TDDDLSNTKTID
+679 TDENLSNAKTID
-691 GVDTIQSIANLKQ
+691 GVDTIQSIATLKQ
-704 GMESMLETVQMM
+704 GMESMLETTETMV
-716 IVLLI
+716 VLLI

-765 KQNLWLTVVGI
+765 KQNLWLTVAGI
-776 VFGLPFGFL
+776 VIGLPLGFW

-795 GDNYDFNAYIS
+795 GENYDFNAYIKP
-806 LVSYLYATLGSLGVS
+806 VSYLYAVVGSLVVS
-821 VVVNKVLSRK
+821 IIVNKVLSRK
-831 VKSIDMVSS
+831 VKRIDMVTS

>member
-1 MEDRQKYIRNFSI
+1 MK
-14 IAHIDHGKSTLAD
+14 K
-27 RLIEMTGVLSKR
+27 LSKR
-39 EMESQ
+39 RLRDIKQNKMQ
-44 ILDNM
+44 FFNIFIMVFLGVFVFA
-49 EIEKERGITIKS
+49 GIHAYMDGMDKS
-61 QSVRMKYKAKDGQEY
+61 ADKYYK
-76 TFNLIDTP
+76 
-84 GHVDFNYEV
+84 
-93 SRSLA
+93 
-98 ACDGAILVVDASQG
+98 
-112 VEAQTLANVYL
+112 
-123 AIDNNLEILPVIN
+123 DNNFQDIWLSGENFSNEDLEKVKNTENVKDAERLLTIN
-136 KIDLP
+136 TELENKEDVTLETNFIES
-141 NARPEEVK
+141 NNISKMYVVEGEEFSK
-149 QEIEDIIGIPA
+149 D
-160 QDAPCV
+160 
-166 SAKSG
+166 K
-171 LNMEEVLERIVTDL
+171 
-185 PAPKGNENEKTK
+185 KGVW
-197 CLIFDSYYDNYKG
+197 FDSYLAKNLDL
-210 AVAYVR
+210 
-216 VMNGKVKVGDEITVT
+216 KVGDEITVT
-231 YQNMKITEKIIGL
+231 YQNIKITEKILGL

-249 YVYFVKDDTEIFPTH
+249 HVYFVKDDTEIFPTH
-264 KNYGFIYLSINELPQ
+264 KNYGFMYLSINELPEG
-279 WMPQIFNQIIVDV
+279 MPQIFNQVIIDI
-292 DNIDKTQETKADLE
+292 DNTDKLQETKADLE

-313 AVTDRESSVS
+313 AVTDREASVS
-323 YKGYNSEIE
+323 YQGYNSEIE

-337 SGVFTFLFLFI
+337 SSVFTFLFLFI

-379 KIINHYVG
+379 KIINHYLG
-387 YGFIISLAASLVG
+387 YGFIVSLVASIVG
-400 LLAGRFI
+400 LLVGRYA
-407 LGGFFLNMEMSYF
+407 LGTFFLNMEMSYF
-420 EVPVYN
+420 EIPVYN
-426 TVLIPVVYI
+426 TVLIPIVYI

-456 KESAVNALRLEIPK
+456 KESAVEALRLEIPK

-501 KGRSL
+501 KGRSI
-506 MAIVGIIGC
+506 MAIVGITGC

-546 LSLSNNYTNEQFT
+546 LSLSNNYTDDQFT
-559 SIIEKYGNQ
+559 NITEKYGNE
-568 TSESFGIEIKNGD
+568 TSESFGIEIKNVD

-594 DKLKYTNHSKEYID
+594 NKLKYTNHNKEYMD

-621 EKYDLKVGDEIT
+621 EKYGLKVGDEIT

-645 KITGLNRDPQN
+645 KIAGLNRDPQN

-664 YFESLGFTY
+664 YYESLGLTY
-673 RADVLY
+673 KADTVY
-679 TDDDLSNTKTID
+679 TDENLINTKTID
-691 GVDTIQSIANLKQ
+691 GVDTIQSIATLKQ
-704 GMESMLETVQMM
+704 GMESMLETTETMV
-716 IVLLI
+716 VLLI

-765 KQNLWLTVVGI
+765 KQNLWLTVAGI
-776 VFGLPFGFL
+776 VIGLPLGFW

-795 GDNYDFNAYIS
+795 GENYDFNAYIKP
-806 LVSYLYATLGSLGVS
+806 VSYLYAVVGSLVVS
-821 VVVNKVLSRK
+821 IIVNKVLSRK
-831 VKSIDMVSS
+831 VKRIDMVTS

>member
-1 MEDRQKYIRNFSI
+1 MRKLSKKRLRDIRQNKMQFFNIFIMVFLGVFVFAGIHAYMDGMEISANNYYNNNNFQDIWLSGENFSNEDLEKVKNTENVKDAERMLTI
-14 IAHIDHGKSTLAD
+14 NTELENKDDVTLDTNFIESNNIAK
-27 RLIEMTGVLSKR
+27 M
-39 EMESQ
+39 
-44 ILDNM
+44 
-49 EIEKERGITIKS
+49 
-61 QSVRMKYKAKDGQEY
+61 Y
-76 TFNLIDTP
+76 
-84 GHVDFNYEV
+84 
-93 SRSLA
+93 
-98 ACDGAILVVDASQG
+98 VVDG
-112 VEAQTLANVYL
+112 
-123 AIDNNLEILPVIN
+123 
-136 KIDLP
+136 
-141 NARPEEVK
+141 EEFSK
-149 QEIEDIIGIPA
+149 DKKGIW
-160 QDAPCV
+160 
-166 SAKSG
+166 
-171 LNMEEVLERIVTDL
+171 
-185 PAPKGNENEKTK
+185 
-197 CLIFDSYYDNYKG
+197 FDSYLAKNLDL
-210 AVAYVR
+210 
-216 VMNGKVKVGDEITVT
+216 KVGDEITVT
-231 YQNMKITEKIIGL
+231 YQNMKITEKIVGL

-249 YVYFVKDDTEIFPTH
+249 HVYFVKDDTEIFPTH

-279 WMPQIFNQIIVDV
+279 GMPEVYNQIIVDV
-292 DNIDKTQETKADLE
+292 DNTDKIQETKADLE

-371 KALGFKNR
+371 KALRFKNK
-379 KIINHYVG
+379 KIIKHYVG
-387 YGFIISLAASLVG
+387 YGFIISLIASVAG
-400 LLAGRFI
+400 LFAGKFA
-407 LGGFFLNMEMSYF
+407 LGGFFLNMEMNYF

-426 TVLIPVVYI
+426 TVLIPVVYV
-435 LAIAVVVLITLVTYL
+435 LAIAVVILITLVTYL

-456 KESAVNALRLEIPK
+456 KESAVEALRLEVPK
-470 VKNTKFDL
+470 VKKTKFDL

-486 ASISTRWNLRDVGRN
+486 ASISTRWNLRDIGRN

-506 MAIVGIIGC
+506 MAIVGITGC

-546 LSLSNNYTNEQFT
+546 LSLSNNYTDEQFANIT
-559 SIIEKYGNQ
+559 EKYGNQ

-581 KKETNTLTVNDAP
+581 KKETNTLTVNDAT
-594 DKLKYTNHSKEYID
+594 DKLKYTNHNKEYID
-608 LKDDGIYITEKLS
+608 LQDDGVYITEKLS

-645 KITGLNRDPQN
+645 KIVGLNRDPQN
-656 QQLNMTRK
+656 QQLNMSRK
-664 YFESLGFTY
+664 YYESLGLKY
-673 RADVLY
+673 RADVVY
-679 TDDDLSNTKTID
+679 TDEDLSDTKTID
-691 GVDTIQSIANLKQ
+691 GVDTIQSLTTLKQ
-704 GMESMLETVQMM
+704 GMESMLETVQTM

-776 VFGLPFGFL
+776 IFGLPLGFW

-795 GDNYDFNAYIS
+795 GDNYDFNAYIN
-806 LVSYLYATLGSLGVS
+806 LVSYLYATVGSFVVS

-831 VKSIDMVSS
+831 VKKIDMVSS

>member
-1 MEDRQKYIRNFSI
+1 MK
-14 IAHIDHGKSTLAD
+14 K
-27 RLIEMTGVLSKR
+27 LSKR
-39 EMESQ
+39 RLRDIKQNKMQFFNIFIMVFLGVFVFAGIHAYMDGMEESADKYYKDNNFQ
-44 ILDNM
+44 DIWLSGESFSDEDLEKVKNTENVKDAERMLTINTELENKDDVTLDTNF
-49 EIEKERGITIKS
+49 IESNNISK
-61 QSVRMKYKAKDGQEY
+61 MY
-76 TFNLIDTP
+76 
-84 GHVDFNYEV
+84 
-93 SRSLA
+93 
-98 ACDGAILVVDASQG
+98 VVDGEEFSKDKKG
-112 VEAQTLANVYL
+112 VW
-123 AIDNNLEILPVIN
+123 
-136 KIDLP
+136 
-141 NARPEEVK
+141 
-149 QEIEDIIGIPA
+149 
-160 QDAPCV
+160 
-166 SAKSG
+166 
-171 LNMEEVLERIVTDL
+171 
-185 PAPKGNENEKTK
+185 
-197 CLIFDSYYDNYKG
+197 FDSYLAKNLDL
-210 AVAYVR
+210 
-216 VMNGKVKVGDEITVT
+216 KVGDEITFT
-231 YQNMKITEKIIGL
+231 YQNMKMTEKIVGL

-249 YVYFVKDDTEIFPTH
+249 HVYFVKDDTEIFPTH

-279 WMPQIFNQIIVDV
+279 GMTEVFNQIIVDV
-292 DNIDKTQETKADLE
+292 DNTDKTQETKAGLE
-306 NNIKSAI
+306 NNIKSAV

-387 YGFIISLAASLVG
+387 YGFIISLAASVVG
-400 LLAGRFI
+400 LLAGKFA

-435 LAIAVVVLITLVTYL
+435 LAIAVVALITLVTYL

-456 KESAVNALRLEIPK
+456 KESAVEALRLEIPK

-506 MAIVGIIGC
+506 MAIVGITGC

-546 LSLSNNYTNEQFT
+546 LSLSNNYTDEQFT
-559 SIIEKYGNQ
+559 NITEKYGNQ
-568 TSESFGIEIKNGD
+568 TSKAYGIEIKNGD

-594 DKLKYTNHSKEYID
+594 DKLKYTNHNKEYID
-608 LKDDGIYITEKLS
+608 LQDDGVYITEKLS
-621 EKYDLKVGDEIT
+621 EKYDLKVGDKIT

-645 KITGLNRDPQN
+645 KIVGLNRDPQN

-664 YFESLGFTY
+664 YFESLGLTY
-673 RADVLY
+673 KADVVY
-679 TDDDLSNTKTID
+679 TDEDLSDTKTID
-691 GVDTIQSIANLKQ
+691 GVDTIQSIATLKQ
-704 GMESMLETVQMM
+704 GMESMLETTETMV
-716 IVLLI
+716 VLLI

-765 KQNLWLTVVGI
+765 KQNLWLTVAGI
-776 VFGLPFGFL
+776 VIGLPLGFW

-795 GDNYDFNAYIS
+795 GENYDFNAYIKP
-806 LVSYLYATLGSLGVS
+806 VSYLYAVVGSLVVS
-821 VVVNKVLSRK
+821 IIVNKVLSRK
-831 VKSIDMVSS
+831 VKRIDMVTS